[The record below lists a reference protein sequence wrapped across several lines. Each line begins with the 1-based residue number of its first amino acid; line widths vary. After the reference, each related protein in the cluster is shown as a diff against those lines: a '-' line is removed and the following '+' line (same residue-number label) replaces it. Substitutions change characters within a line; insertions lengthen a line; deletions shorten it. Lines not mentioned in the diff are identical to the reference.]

1 MSPEC
6 HPPASLTRVRRRSRL
21 LLTSLLVPTAALLAA
36 CTGPDRP
43 PASDTANALAA
54 ALQAGD
60 LSGVEVVTTTSS
72 DPGAQ
77 LTEILEPLVETT
89 GERDRAVTVADVGEV
104 VEGDGEV
111 TTTATLGWTWQLTET
126 ARWEYTTTA
135 DLRFEPPAEGSD
147 GPGSWQVVWEPD
159 LLVPEL
165 TGGERLDV
173 DRVRAQRGDI
183 LDGQDQPLVTQRDV
197 WRIGIDKMNLDPARH
212 EPTARALAELVGLD
226 PDAYAAQVTGAGEK
240 AFVEA
245 ITIRQE
251 DPGTDFTVDDAR
263 AIEGVAVVPSTMLL
277 APTSTFARPIL
288 GRAGEA
294 TAEIVEES
302 EGRVQP
308 GDTTGL
314 SGLQRQYDEQ
324 LAGVDGVTVN
334 VVPAEAAAEG
344 EPGEDDVVRV
354 AFSVDP
360 VDGTPLSTTFDVAL
374 QRHAEDVLS
383 DVEPASAIVAVRP
396 SSGEVLTAASGPGSE
411 GWSTATLGQYPPGS
425 TFKIVDALAMLRA
438 GLTPTST
445 VECTPTLSVDGRTYG
460 NVPGYPTSALGEV
473 PLATAFAHS
482 CNTAMIAQRDSVD
495 QAALAA
501 AAADLGLGV
510 EASVGAPAFLGAVPT
525 EATGTAHAEAMIGQG
540 EVLASPLA
548 MATVA
553 ASVAAGERV
562 EPVLVRPDGAFATGP
577 DGASPSPSESATAVA
592 DAAADVPPS
601 ALTADEAATVRE
613 LMAGVVAEGSASDLA
628 DVPGI
633 VGAKSGTAQYGDG
646 SRQHVW
652 MVAIVDD
659 LAVAVFVEDGYRG
672 SATAGPIMEEFL
684 GGL

>member
-1 MSPEC
+1 M
-6 HPPASLTRVRRRSRL
+6 RRRSSI

-43 PASDTANALAA
+43 PASDTAAALAA

-60 LSGVEVVTTTSS
+60 LSGVDVVTTTSS
-72 DPGAQ
+72 DPATQ
-77 LTEILEPLVETT
+77 LTEVLEPLVETT
-89 GERDRAVTVADVGEV
+89 GERDRTVTVAEVGEV
-104 VEGDGEV
+104 VEGDDGAV

-135 DLRFEPPAEGSD
+135 DLRFAPPAEGSD
-147 GPGSWQVVWEPD
+147 EPGSWQVVWEPD

-165 TGGERLDV
+165 AAGERLDV
-173 DRVRAQRGDI
+173 DEAPARRGDI
-183 LDGQDQPLVTQRDV
+183 LDGQDQPLVTERDV
-197 WRIGIDKMNLDPARH
+197 WRIGIDKMNLDPAVH
-212 EPTARALAELVGLD
+212 EPTARALAEVVGLD
-226 PDAYAAQVTGAGEK
+226 ADAYAAQVAGAGEK

-251 DPGTDFTVDDAR
+251 DPGTDFTVDDVR
-263 AIEGVAVVPSTMLL
+263 AVDGAAVVPSTMLL

-344 EPGEDDVVRV
+344 EPGADDVLRV

-374 QRHAEDVLS
+374 QRHAEAVLA

-396 SSGEVLTAASGPGSE
+396 SSGEVLAAASGPGGE

-438 GLTPTST
+438 GLTPDSP
-445 VECTPTLSVDGRTYG
+445 VECTPTLTVDGRTYN
-460 NVPGYPTSALGEV
+460 NVPGYPASALGDV

-482 CNTAMIAQRDSVD
+482 CNTAMIAQRDVVD

-510 EASVGAPAFLGAVPT
+510 EASLGAPAFFGSVPT

-562 EPVLVRPDGAFATGP
+562 EPVLVRPEGASDSSSGEP
-577 DGASPSPSESATAVA
+577 SASPSTAPTGT
-592 DAAADVPPS
+592 AAASDVPPS
-601 ALTADEAATVRE
+601 ALTADEAATLRE

-652 MVAIVDD
+652 MVAIADD

-672 SATAGPIMEEFL
+672 SATAGPIMDEFL
-684 GGL
+684 AGR